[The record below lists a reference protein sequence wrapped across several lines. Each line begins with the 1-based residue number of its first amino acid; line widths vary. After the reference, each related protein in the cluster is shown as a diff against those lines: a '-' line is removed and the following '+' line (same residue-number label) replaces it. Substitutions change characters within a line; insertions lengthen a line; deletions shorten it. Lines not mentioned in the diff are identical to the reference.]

1 MLTLASPPSRDRR
14 SDPRVSIHKF
24 DVLEDRAKLATHLAG
39 IPRDRA
45 YLITL
50 NIDVIT
56 RSVERDPHTPTSP
69 LRKDNPREADHARVP
84 SGHDL
89 STRAKAEAPLGGSR
103 GIDHAIDLGAA
114 A

>member
-1 MLTLASPPSRDRR
+1 MLTLASPPSKDRR
-14 SDPRVSIHKF
+14 SDPRISIHKF

-50 NIDVIT
+50 DIDVIT
-56 RSVERDPHTPTSP
+56 WSIERDLHTPTSP
-69 LRKDNPREADHARVP
+69 LRKDNPWKADQARVP

-89 STRAKAEAPLGGSR
+89 PTWTKAEAPLGGSG
-103 GIDHAIDLGAA
+103 GIDHAINLRAA